1 MGKRKITSTNT
12 INRDYLKNECGTMY
26 ALTLLS
32 GRWKMTIL
40 HKLSKKGLRFTEL
53 KECIPN
59 ISDRMLSLH
68 LKEMERDGLVERNV
82 FAEVPPRVE
91 YTLTSSTRDL
101 VSIWDR
107 LDIWGNNHREIQESN
122 VQYLDGDL

>member
-1 MGKRKITSTNT
+1 MAKRKTTSTNT
-12 INRDYLKNECGTMY
+12 VNRDYLKNECGTMY
-26 ALTLLS
+26 ALMLLS

-40 HKLSKKGLRFTEL
+40 HKLSKKDLRFTEL
-53 KECIPN
+53 KGCIPN

-68 LKEMERDGLVERNV
+68 LKEMEQDGLIERNV

-91 YTLTSSTRDL
+91 YKLTSSTQDL

-107 LDIWGNNHREIQESN
+107 LDVWGNNHREMQESN
-122 VQYLDGDL
+122 SD